1 MNFIFFTLF
10 LNWYNKHIDKDAG
23 VNGLVEYFL
32 VNSTEKLPHYDN
44 SSINIADGYDVFAI
58 NYPHQGQVTVAKTL
72 DFERVQRY
80 YLTVVVSVR
89 IECRL
94 RLEIYFFKLIYILDR
109 IEQETVTKD
118 CQRQHRFW

>member
-1 MNFIFFTLF
+1 MNFK
-10 LNWYNKHIDKDAG
+10 NIDKDAG

-58 NYPHQGQVTVAKTL
+58 NYPHQGQVTVAKAL

-89 IECRL
+89 IECRM
-94 RLEIYFFKLIYILDR
+94 KLIL
-109 IEQETVTKD
+109 
-118 CQRQHRFW
+118 